1 MAARRRGRDTRDLP
15 PNLYVRNGYYSYRD
29 PRNGKEYGLGRD
41 KRQAINESVAANM
54 TLFAPSKNLIDR
66 INNITQT
73 SLTEW
78 CERYIDI
85 LNRRE
90 IAASSM
96 TEYKSRVNAI
106 GDWFNTKPIDEVST
120 KDIAEFLDSYVTS
133 GRAARAKLIRSTL
146 LDMFREAISEGVIND
161 NPVTATRNARV
172 KVKRSRLTA
181 EEFEQVLIQA
191 KSVSPWVSLSMELAL
206 ITGQRVS
213 DIAKLKW
220 SDIYDDNVW
229 IEQKK
234 TGMKLTIPLSV
245 SITNL
250 SLSDTLE
257 KCKKL
262 FAGSGTVIA
271 TRTGSE
277 LKVETISRAFAKARD
292 ATGIKWSGEPPSFH
306 EIRSLSARL
315 YATEKG
321 NNYAQ
326 KLLGHKSAQM
336 SERYIDARG
345 TEWIKVE

>member
-1 MAARRRGRDTRDLP
+1 MGHSDSEFETLVTD
-15 PNLYVRNGYYSYRD
+15 
-29 PRNGKEYGLGRD
+29 
-41 KRQAINESVAANM
+41 SV
-54 TLFAPSKNLIDR
+54 K
-66 INNITQT
+66 
-73 SLTEW
+73 
-78 CERYIDI
+78 
-85 LNRRE
+85 
-90 IAASSM
+90 
-96 TEYKSRVNAI
+96 
-106 GDWFNTKPIDEVST
+106 
-120 KDIAEFLDSYVTS
+120 
-133 GRAARAKLIRSTL
+133 
-146 LDMFREAISEGVIND
+146 EAIKAG
-161 NPVTATRNARV
+161 
-172 KVKRSRLTA
+172 
-181 EEFEQVLIQA
+181 
-191 KSVSPWVSLSMELAL
+191 
-206 ITGQRVS
+206 
-213 DIAKLKW
+213 
-220 SDIYDDNVW
+220 IYDDNIW

-262 FAGSGTVIA
+262 FAGSETVIA